1 MFKKAAL
8 LLFAVCSATWVTGQ
22 DYDQLDGGD
31 PLDGLRAAI
40 PGEPGVDYPIYV
52 DIADTSFS
60 CTDRIFGGRHTSIQL

>member
-8 LLFAVCSATWVTGQ
+8 LLFAVCSAATGQ
-22 DYDQLDGGD
+22 DYDQLDGGGGD

-52 DIADTSFS
+52 DITDTSFS
-60 CTDRIFGGRHTSIQL
+60 CTDRIFGGRQ